1 METSSL
7 SARDAAKALKC
18 AVRCRARAVRRSR
31 AAVSIFS
38 QSALFGR
45 DGRAADP
52 VGVCGRRAG
61 LGVAEAPLI
70 APVAGLAIRT
80 AVIAVVVSIRLRIA
94 AALPVFRGVGGVRG
108 KVAMTGLWDRAVV
121 GQLREVVWRGGRVR
135 LCETTSAPPRP
146 SIESAKPPAAPMPAS
161 TQSKPL
167 SGELI

>member
-45 DGRAADP
+45 DGRTADP

-61 LGVAEAPLI
+61 LGAAEAPLT
-70 APVAGLAIRT
+70 AAVAELAIRT
-80 AVIAVVVSIRLRIA
+80 AVISVAVSIRLRIA
-94 AALPVFRGVGGVRG
+94 AAPRFFGG
-108 KVAMTGLWDRAVV
+108 
-121 GQLREVVWRGGRVR
+121 
-135 LCETTSAPPRP
+135 S
-146 SIESAKPPAAPMPAS
+146 
-161 TQSKPL
+161 
-167 SGELI
+167 